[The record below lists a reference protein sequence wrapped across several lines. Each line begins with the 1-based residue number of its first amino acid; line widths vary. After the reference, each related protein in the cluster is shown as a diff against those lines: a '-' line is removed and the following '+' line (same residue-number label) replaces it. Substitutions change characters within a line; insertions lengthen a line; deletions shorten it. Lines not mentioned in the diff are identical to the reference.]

1 MTSKHTVPESPT
13 SNAGFQTPSS
23 QNEQAKSLR
32 RGSIV
37 GDVERKNEE
46 IKAKI
51 VEFDTWTK
59 YEMVQDVELEHDGE
73 YTERKV
79 LFMPNKY
86 VSRFNAR
93 NIDQVI
99 INLGLGERTSNF
111 VITLLPSLMGA
122 KDFEVTPQ
130 SITGSQ
136 NLGEQ
141 VDYADK
147 RPPSHAKGDELVTET
162 QTMLFVKHCILP
174 VAKKARAL
182 IIISATNDCS
192 LAVAV
197 QNIMGPIQ
205 TNMGEKCP
213 FTIVGYCSMENI
225 YHSIGKEE
233 KEEDNQEEEKD
244 SSGGMLSPSP
254 SPSPSLSLAGNI
266 CSSAKKLNKEDFFDH
281 LNKAAENETNSKQR
295 KFLLQHSRDINPI
308 CTRIILFEGIK
319 HDGANPSFDDRSR
332 PFMNLLLEHLDDQY
346 PSLAVQA

>member
-1 MTSKHTVPESPT
+1 MAEEMARSP
-13 SNAGFQTPSS
+13 S
-23 QNEQAKSLR
+23 QSVKSLR
-32 RGSIV
+32 RRSSTTSNVV
-37 GDVERKNEE
+37 GREDTKKKKTEFKNWLS
-46 IKAKI
+46 
-51 VEFDTWTK
+51 D
-59 YEMVQDVELEHDGE
+59 EMVQDVELEHEGE
-73 YTERKV
+73 LTMRKV

-86 VSRFNAR
+86 VSRFNAT
-93 NIDQVI
+93 NIGKVI
-99 INLGLGERTSNF
+99 KHLGLRERPSNF

-122 KDFEVTPQ
+122 KDFEVTPECI
-130 SITGSQ
+130 SGDKK
-136 NLGEQ
+136 LGQ
-141 VDYADK
+141 QADYAEK

-225 YHSIGKEE
+225 YHSIGKKE

-244 SSGGMLSPSP
+244 SSGGMLSPSG
-254 SPSPSLSLAGNI
+254 SRSRSLSLAGNI
-266 CSSAKKLNKEDFFDH
+266 CSSAKKFNKEDLFDH
-281 LNKAAENETNSKQR
+281 LNKAAKNETNSKQR

-319 HDGANPSFDDRSR
+319 HDGDNLNPCFDDRSR